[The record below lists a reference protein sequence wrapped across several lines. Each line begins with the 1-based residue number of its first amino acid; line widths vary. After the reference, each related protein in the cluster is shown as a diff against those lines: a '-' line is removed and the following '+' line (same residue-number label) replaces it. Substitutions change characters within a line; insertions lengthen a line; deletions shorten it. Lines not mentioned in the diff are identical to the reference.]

1 MAKYKEAPDQ
11 VTFERIEA
19 YLNQYMN
26 AEERLAFER
35 ELDADELLRNEVALQ
50 RRLVAAAEVFSHP
63 VASTASIESAP
74 VASVRKIRS
83 WMWYAASVAVV
94 LLVVWV
100 YNRKAQT
107 ADKLFADYFIPDTG
121 LPVVMSGGEA
131 DYDFYD
137 GMVSYKEEDYNRA
150 IVIWKEL
157 YKKQASNDTLRYY
170 MGVAYLNSN
179 NPEAIPHLLAVA
191 ENEESSWKTKATW
204 YLALAYLKEG
214 RNDEAVVWL
223 DKLKDDEQAV
233 VLKAAIKKLPH

>member
-11 VTFERIEA
+11 ATFERIEA
-19 YLNQYMN
+19 YLNQQMN
-26 AEERLAFER
+26 TEEREAFER
-35 ELDADELLRNEVALQ
+35 ELAADELLRNEVALQ
-50 RRLVAAAEVFSHP
+50 RRLIAAAEVFSHP
-63 VASTASIESAP
+63 AAPAASIESAP
-74 VASVRKIRS
+74 AAPVRKIRS
-83 WMWYAASVAVV
+83 WIWYAASVALV

-100 YNRKAQT
+100 YNRKPQT
-107 ADKLFADYFIPDTG
+107 ADKLFAAYFIPDAG

-170 MGVAYLNSN
+170 MGVTYLNSN
-179 NPEAIPHLLAVA
+179 NPEAIPQLLAVA
-191 ENEESSWKTKATW
+191 ENRESSWKTKATW

-214 RNDEAVVWL
+214 RNNEAIAWL